1 MPIAFP
7 PSSTAPEPIGT
18 SKKEQTMPRPNN
30 TDPAISKNFQIPIP
44 TGWTDQ
50 QADAVFEFANKIA
63 EVVFLAYQ
71 EELVDLA
78 ERELD
83 RPEHDPRDLEE
94 ELPF

>member
-1 MPIAFP
+1 M
-7 PSSTAPEPIGT
+7 SRRNDTSPET
-18 SKKEQTMPRPNN
+18 SR
-30 TDPAISKNFQIPIP
+30 NFQIPIP

-63 EVVFLAYQ
+63 EGVFLAYQ
-71 EELVDLA
+71 EELVELA